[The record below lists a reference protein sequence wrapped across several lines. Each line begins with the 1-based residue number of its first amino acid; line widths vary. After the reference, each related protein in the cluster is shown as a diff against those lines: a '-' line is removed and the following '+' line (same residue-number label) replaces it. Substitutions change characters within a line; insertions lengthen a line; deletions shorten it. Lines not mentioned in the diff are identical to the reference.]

1 MCPNRVGLSETAKE
15 PAMVEE
21 QKKSRLLTR
30 AQGDVMVVHFLDTRI
45 LDVANINQIAEELS
59 DIVEKKN
66 YNRLLLNL
74 TNVEYLSSAV
84 LAKLIALHKRLKEL
98 KGELRVCSV
107 RDSIMEVFKITKLDK
122 VFDIQPTEEEALA
135 RFKVRGF

>member
-1 MCPNRVGLSETAKE
+1 MRTAKE
-15 PAMVEE
+15 MERAEE

-45 LDVANINQIAEELS
+45 LDVVNINQIAEELS

-66 YNRLLLNL
+66 YTRLLLNL

-84 LAKLIALHKRLKEL
+84 LAKLIGLHKRLKEL
-98 KGELRVCSV
+98 RGELRVCSV
-107 RDSIMEVFKITKLDK
+107 RDSIMEVFRITKLDK
-122 VFDIQPTEEEALA
+122 VFDIQSTEEEGLA

>member
-1 MCPNRVGLSETAKE
+1 MYQGKTGFLRSAKE
-15 PAMVEE
+15 MDMAEE
-21 QKKSRLLTR
+21 HKKSRLLTR

-45 LDVANINQIAEELS
+45 LDVVNINQIAEELS

-66 YNRLLLNL
+66 YTRLLLNL

-84 LAKLIALHKRLKEL
+84 LAKLIGLHKRLKEL
-98 KGELRVCSV
+98 RGELRVCSV
-107 RDSIMEVFKITKLDK
+107 RDSIMEVFRITKLDK
-122 VFDIQPTEEEALA
+122 VFDIQRTEEEGLA

>member
-1 MCPNRVGLSETAKE
+1 MRTAKE
-15 PAMVEE
+15 MEMAEE

-45 LDVANINQIAEELS
+45 LDVVNINQIAEELS

-66 YNRLLLNL
+66 YTRLLLNL

-98 KGELRVCSV
+98 RGELRVCSV
-107 RDSIMEVFKITKLDK
+107 RDSIMEVFRITKLDK
-122 VFDIQPTEEEALA
+122 VFDIQSTEEEGLA

>member
-1 MCPNRVGLSETAKE
+1 MRTAKE
-15 PAMVEE
+15 MEMAEE

-45 LDVANINQIAEELS
+45 LDVVNINQIAEELS

-66 YNRLLLNL
+66 YTRLLLNL

-84 LAKLIALHKRLKEL
+84 LAKLIALHKRLKGL
-98 KGELRVCSV
+98 RGELRVCSV
-107 RDSIMEVFKITKLDK
+107 RDSIMEVFRITKLDK
-122 VFDIQPTEEEALA
+122 VFDIQPTEEEGLA